1 MSTSLPAYST
11 QRAFVVQSHADTD
24 VAQHEVQGRAEHI
37 VSGQVTCFQTVEEL
51 TQFMVQVLTSTTE
64 PCKASDDLRAP

>member
-37 VSGQVTCFQTVEEL
+37 VSGQVTYFQTVEGL
-51 TQFMVQVLTSTTE
+51 AQCMMQVLTSATE
-64 PCKASDDLRAP
+64 HSEASDDLRAP